1 MAAIVI
7 EGSERIPVRYEGWS
21 EWRVELLTPL
31 APPPLIAPGTG
42 FCAMCWGSG
51 HIHSEAANG
60 EGLVPQQCLT
70 CRGSGVV
77 RLAA

>member
-1 MAAIVI
+1 MAAIVL
-7 EGSERIPVRYEGWS
+7 EGLERVPVRYEGWS
-21 EWRVELLTPL
+21 EWRLELLTPL

-51 HIHSEAANG
+51 RIHFEAANG
-60 EGLVPQQCLT
+60 EGLVPERCLT

-77 RLAA
+77 RLPG